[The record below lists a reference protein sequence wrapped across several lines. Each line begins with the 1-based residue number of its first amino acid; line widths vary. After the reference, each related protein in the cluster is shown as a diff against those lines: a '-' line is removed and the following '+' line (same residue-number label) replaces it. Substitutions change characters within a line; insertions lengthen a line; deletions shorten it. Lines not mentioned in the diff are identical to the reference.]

1 MPFRK
6 LDKLKLLKDLIDD
19 LHNMTDKELT
29 QWLKEYDFS
38 IKKININEESGTML
52 TWKDLKGNNIV
63 IHTPTEDIMKL
74 VTNTGIE
81 VLGIEDYLYEDCN
94 EGHAFYVYGEDSC
107 VRFSDHGWGFGSEQ
121 LYRNEDREI
130 VEYED
135 VRHLFET
142 ERIVKPNQIYR
153 HFKGKYYATLGVSTP
168 INKEEFVTII
178 NNSKIRNVYHTELN
192 KDITIVFKDN
202 KYYHNIEVSENDLVI
217 YVPLYFSDYNIY
229 ARPKDMFLSKV
240 DKNKHPKATQEYRME
255 LIK

>member
-19 LHNMTDKELT
+19 LHNMTEEELI
-29 QWLKEYDFS
+29 QWTKEYDFS

-107 VRFSDHGWGFGSEQ
+107 VRLSDHGWGFGSEQ

-168 INKEEFVTII
+168 ISEREFPKLLPIHH
-178 NNSKIRNVYHTELN
+178 REQVYHTELERN
-192 KDITIVFKDN
+192 IMIIQKDN
-202 KYYHNIEVSENDLVI
+202 KLYHRDIFSEDELVI
-217 YVPLYFSDYNIY
+217 YTPLYFSDYPIY
-229 ARPKDMFLSKV
+229 ARPKNMFLSKV
-240 DKNKHPKATQEYRME
+240 DKKKYPEVTQEYRME
-255 LIK
+255 LVK